1 MFVRLFDWLAEVASN
16 QSDANKQIR
25 SLTIKELNFLGTRS
39 DFWQQQ
45 KPLYSR
51 NHEKALREQSYLKN
65 KSETQSSDWTEEDLK
80 AIENGMSLNIN

>member
-1 MFVRLFDWLAEVASN
+1 MASN

-39 DFWQQQ
+39 EFWQQQ

-51 NHEKALREQSYLKN
+51 NHEKALREQSYPKN
-65 KSETQSSDWTEEDLK
+65 KNETRSSDWTEEELK
-80 AIENGMSLNIN
+80 AIENGKYLNINNSN